1 MQECFLFDKWVY
13 YTQVFVPLLGI
24 FPLFIYLFIYLL
36 YQNFVV
42 GGRAIIHKRT

>member
-24 FPLFIYLFIYLL
+24 FPLFIYLL